1 MSADFFI
8 TDGPRVVPAEYQA
21 WQVAHDHWSSC
32 VQRAMS
38 CEDWSG
44 AEFDR
49 LCSLAIAAKC
59 EADRLEQIARAAFR
73 RACA

>member
-1 MSADFFI
+1 MAADFFI

-21 WQVAHDHWSSC
+21 WQVAHDHWYAC
-32 VQRAMS
+32 AQRALN

-44 AEFDR
+44 AESER
-49 LCSLAIAAKC
+49 LARLAVTAKG

>member
-21 WQVAHDHWSSC
+21 WQVAHDHWC
-32 VQRAMS
+32 ACAQRALS
-38 CEDWSG
+38 CEDWSS
-44 AEFDR
+44 AESVR
-49 LCSLAIAAKC
+49 LHRLSVAARC
-59 EADRLEQIARAAFR
+59 EADRLEDIARAAFR